1 MVDVIQFRNVVTDPW
16 SILQSIEIPLLLIKG
31 SELSWL
37 PVDNP
42 EKHNFWNISGPNP
55 AMEHSDS
62 IQERMELWQSVLEDD
77 KST

>member
-55 AMEHSDS
+55 EMTTSKE
-62 IQERMELWQSVLEDD
+62 IQDRMNFWNQILE
-77 KST
+77 K